1 MSETHTPTLVHFS
14 RKQFGNTQ
22 KVIKTNS
29 AKGSLAK
36 VRINQRCPPICYSTS
51 LQKFQEVHYD
61 SRKKVVLKKKSQKSS
76 LFINNIIFHLEN
88 SRELNEISTIKR
100 VQQNRKTWHKNKFK
114 MMNDPYGVYYSRSQ
128 IPIKMIKQI

>member
-1 MSETHTPTLVHFS
+1 MPESQIRMSLPKLWSLIIGEDVSETHTPTLVHFS

-36 VRINQRCPPICYSTS
+36 VRINQRCPPICYSIS

-61 SRKKVVLKKKSQKSS
+61 SRKKSCIKEEEPK
-76 LFINNIIFHLEN
+76 IIL
-88 SRELNEISTIKR
+88 IYK
-100 VQQNRKTWHKNKFK
+100 
-114 MMNDPYGVYYSRSQ
+114 
-128 IPIKMIKQI
+128 